1 MAWGFHML
9 VLKIGTVLAQIQ
21 ELRCMQKH
29 INKGGWNGQ
38 TAKDGL
44 HHFLL
49 VVLPRI
55 SP

>member
-1 MAWGFHML
+1 MA
-9 VLKIGTVLAQIQ
+9 
-21 ELRCMQKH
+21 
-29 INKGGWNGQ
+29 Q

-55 SP
+55 SPQSILKQVLEFVLVNCDQP